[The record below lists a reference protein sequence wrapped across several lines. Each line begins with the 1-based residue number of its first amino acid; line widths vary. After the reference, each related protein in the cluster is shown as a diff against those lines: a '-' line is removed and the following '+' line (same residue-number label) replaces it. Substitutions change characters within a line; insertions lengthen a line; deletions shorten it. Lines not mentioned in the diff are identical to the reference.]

1 MEKEKAGLCDR
12 FVESL
17 RSILFKIFKPET
29 APGKL
34 IDKLVTKEI
43 ISYLFFGV
51 MTTLV
56 NFVTYSLLVKFVFDN
71 NPGDSQVTLSNG
83 IAWCTAVIFAFFT
96 NKLFV
101 FESKSFAPLTF
112 MKELLSFVGARIV
125 TGLMETFIPTLLINA
140 GLDGTLFGVK
150 GLIAKL
156 VIAIAVIILNYVF
169 SKLVSFRKK
178 AEASESEKINNNPE
192 EDCK

>member
-1 MEKEKAGLCDR
+1 MEEKKAGPYTR
-12 FVESL
+12 FVGGL
-17 RSILFKIFKPET
+17 RGLLFKIFKPET
-29 APGKL
+29 ALGKL

-56 NFVTYSLLVKFVFDN
+56 NFITYSLLVKFAFGN
-71 NPGDSQVTLSNG
+71 NPDSSQVTLSNG
-83 IAWCTAVIFAFFT
+83 IAWCAAVIFAFFT

-112 MKELLSFVGARIV
+112 MKEFFSFVGARIV

-156 VIAIAVIILNYVF
+156 VVAIAVIILNYVF
-169 SKLVSFRKK
+169 SKLISFRKK

>member
-1 MEKEKAGLCDR
+1 MEEKKAGPYTR
-12 FVESL
+12 FVGGL
-17 RSILFKIFKPET
+17 RGLLFKIFKPET
-29 APGKL
+29 ALGKL

-56 NFVTYSLLVKFVFDN
+56 NFITYSLLVKFAFGN
-71 NPGDSQVTLSNG
+71 NPDGSQVTLSNG
-83 IAWCTAVIFAFFT
+83 IAWCAAVIFAFFT

-112 MKELLSFVGARIV
+112 MKEFFSFVGARIV

-156 VIAIAVIILNYVF
+156 VVAIAVIILNYVF
-169 SKLVSFRKK
+169 SKLISFRKK

>member
-1 MEKEKAGLCDR
+1 MEEKNTGLSDR

-17 RSILFKIFKPET
+17 RNILFKIFKRD
-29 APGKL
+29 AVLGKL

-56 NFVTYSLLVKFVFDN
+56 NFVTYSLLVKLAFGN
-71 NPGDSQVTLSNG
+71 NPDDSQVTLSNG
-83 IAWCTAVIFAFFT
+83 IAWCVAVIFAFFT
-96 NKLFV
+96 NKLLV

-112 MKELLSFVGARIV
+112 MKEFFSFVGARIL

-140 GLDGTLFGVK
+140 GLNGTLFGVK

-156 VIAIAVIILNYVF
+156 VVAIAVIILNYVF
-169 SKLVSFRKK
+169 SKLISFRKK
-178 AEASESEKINNNPE
+178 AEASGSEKIKNNPE